1 MAGRK
6 YELVEERP
14 PAGYGSCRNIAF
26 SVPLR
31 PEAITIRM
39 KDKKTEVVVEKLTLS
54 SAENASP
61 SEADKQKPGFILQI
75 LNKDKSPAKAVR
87 DYSGF
92 KEGEELIFTTSQEF
106 KSITGQLT
114 AGGEYWLHEV
124 KPRDGYA
131 LAEDV
136 PFTVDRDGNRQIVVM
151 ADRPTHVVLSKK
163 ALTGSQELPG
173 NHMAVRDE
181 GGKVLERWIS
191 GEKPHEIT
199 AKLTAGKTYYLCE
212 ETPES
217 GYAYAEEVPFT
228 VSEDGSVDLVEMRN
242 DVTRVRIHKQDQSGN
257 AIKGA
262 ILQIL
267 EAKRKL
273 LYWNLKPMENQW
285 M

>member
-1 MAGRK
+1 
-6 YELVEERP
+6 
-14 PAGYGSCRNIAF
+14 
-26 SVPLR
+26 
-31 PEAITIRM
+31 
-39 KDKKTEVVVEKLTLS
+39 
-54 SAENASP
+54 
-61 SEADKQKPGFILQI
+61 
-75 LNKDKSPAKAVR
+75 DKSPAKAVR
-87 DYSGF
+87 DFSGF

-267 EAKRKL
+267 EAKKEIVIL
-273 LYWNLKPMENQW
+273 EFETTG
-285 M
+285 

>member
-1 MAGRK
+1 M
-6 YELVEERP
+6 
-14 PAGYGSCRNIAF
+14 
-26 SVPLR
+26 
-31 PEAITIRM
+31 
-39 KDKKTEVVVEKLTLS
+39 VVEKLTLS

-163 ALTGSQELPG
+163 ALTGSRSFRETIWLSVMKGGRSWNAGFQVRSPMKLQQSLLPEKRIICVKKLLNQGSLCGGGPFYRERRRKRGSGG
-173 NHMAVRDE
+173 N
-181 GGKVLERWIS
+181 
-191 GEKPHEIT
+191 EKR
-199 AKLTAGKTYYLCE
+199 C
-212 ETPES
+212 
-217 GYAYAEEVPFT
+217 
-228 VSEDGSVDLVEMRN
+228 
-242 DVTRVRIHKQDQSGN
+242 DQS
-257 AIKGA
+257 ADS
-262 ILQIL
+262 
-267 EAKRKL
+267 
-273 LYWNLKPMENQW
+273 
-285 M
+285 